1 MKAVFLDT
9 GSLDCDDIDFSALHE
24 LPIELEIWKQ
34 TSTQQREERIRFAE
48 IVITN
53 KVVLDE
59 KLIKSAENLKLICI
73 AATGTNNVDLK
84 AANNQSIQVCNVT
97 GYATASVVQHVFS
110 LLTSLQGRLA
120 THHQAAIGGEWARS
134 TNFCVLDYSYSELH
148 GKIFGIIGY
157 GELGK
162 AVANVAQSFGMKL
175 LVAER
180 PYKNENSGG
189 DNQEIVT
196 PSGGCL
202 RVPLKTLIS
211 ESDVV
216 SLHCP
221 LVEDT
226 RDLINAKIFGNMKH
240 SALLINTA
248 RGGIVNEIDLLL
260 ALQAGAIGGA
270 ALDVLETEPPPES
283 HPLFS
288 YQGSNLIITP
298 HIAWA
303 SRESRQRLLDQL
315 VSNILSYFSGP
326 LRNLVT

>member
-9 GSLDCDDIDFSALHE
+9 SSMDCDDIDFSILQE
-24 LPIELEIWKQ
+24 LPIELEVWKH
-34 TSTQQREERIRFAE
+34 TTTRQREERIRHAE

-53 KVVLDE
+53 KVVLD
-59 KLIKSAENLKLICI
+59 KNLLKSALNLKLICI

-84 AANNQSIQVCNVT
+84 AANSQSIQVCNVT
-97 GYATASVVQHVFS
+97 AYATASVVQHVFS
-110 LLTSLQGRLA
+110 LLTSLQGRL
-120 THHQAAIGGEWARS
+120 TEHHQAAIGGEWARS
-134 TNFCVLDYSYSELH
+134 NNFCVLDYPYSELH
-148 GKIFGIIGY
+148 GKTFGIIGY

-162 AVANVAQSFGMKL
+162 AVATVAQSFGMKL

-180 PYKNENSGG
+180 PYKN
-189 DNQEIVT
+189 DNPSAEKQGTVT
-196 PSGGCL
+196 PVGGCL
-202 RVPLKTLIS
+202 RVPLETLVS

-226 RDLINAKIFGNMKH
+226 RDLIDAKMLGKMKR

-260 ALQAGAIGGA
+260 ALQAGTIGGA

-288 YQGSNLIITP
+288 YQGPNLIIPP
-298 HIAWA
+298 HIAWS

-315 VSNILSYFSGP
+315 ASNILSYLNGE
-326 LRNLVT
+326 LRNSVE